1 MLKIL
6 EELIAILRLQSTI
19 TGEAVM
25 DATIRHLADDA
36 AYCAICDDKPSASRK
51 ISITQFNWSKTH
63 RHRALQQLSPVHL
76 TNHAM
81 AQNAEWRSSPYL
93 RVVFDDVRYT
103 TIAIQRHRRPYLGA
117 A

>member
-25 DATIRHLADDA
+25 DATVRHLADDA
-36 AYCAICDDKPSASRK
+36 AYCAICDDKPSTSRK

-81 AQNAEWRSSPYL
+81 AQNAEWRSSPNL
-93 RVVFDDVRYT
+93 RALLIKT
-103 TIAIQRHRRPYLGA
+103 S
-117 A
+117 